1 MSHSI
6 LSCVSLADSDG
17 LAPSREF
24 GKAFMHVQVQ
34 IFVRLAAQAGMQ
46 FQQMFFRFLKTRF
59 NIEFLA
65 NHGLLFQQ
73 YRNTECLQQF

>member
-24 GKAFMHVQVQ
+24 GKAFMHVHVQ

-46 FQQMFFRFLKTRF
+46 FQEMFFPIPEDTF
-59 NIEFLA
+59 
-65 NHGLLFQQ
+65 
-73 YRNTECLQQF
+73 